1 MTPSSNKSSSHRSPV
16 AHLRVNNP
24 LLEKHCTH
32 SMVYAPQRRHA
43 VASVCPLSFLSCPHF
58 DLLQLAT
65 TTHAIGLL
73 QHLYTPNALV
83 LISRILAQ
91 IQITGAAYIHPHR
104 SLFALFLMLT
114 FMNMA
119 AVLLHLLDFV
129 GGMSGGK
136 GLMLD
141 FVGQGE
147 YWRPLDMRAAR

>member
-1 MTPSSNKSSSHRSPV
+1 
-16 AHLRVNNP
+16 
-24 LLEKHCTH
+24 
-32 SMVYAPQRRHA
+32 MVYAPQRRHA
-43 VASVCPLSFLSCPHF
+43 VVSVRPLSPLSCLQLSLP
-58 DLLQLAT
+58 QLAT
-65 TTHAIGLL
+65 TIHAIALL

-91 IQITGAAYIHPHR
+91 IQITGAAHIHPHR

-147 YWRPLDMRAAR
+147 YFELWTYS